1 MEQCL
6 ELERSEF
13 SVLYRD
19 GDDLVLEVLAPP
31 VGVLDLLTVL
41 RRHADPNGIDLERVR
56 SLASSGG
63 KAEVGYIQE
72 EGLSSRPYVKIV
84 DGENRC
90 LLSLPAGFNELS
102 KVEDLLA
109 SKGVV
114 QGIDMDE
121 VRKAVLES
129 ASGEAVANRTV
140 ARGIHP
146 INGEDGWIEYL
157 KEPPSGKPMTD
168 ESGDVDFYSLDL
180 VVLIK
185 KGETLAIRHDPVE
198 PMDGSTVTGKPVTG
212 RKGKSPRIVY
222 GSGIEFKDG
231 RLVASMDGQIV
242 WRGEKMSIEPL
253 LEIAGSVGP
262 ETGNIVYHGTVLV
275 QGDVSD
281 GYSIDAEGDVEI
293 KGCVER
299 ANVKSGGN
307 VSIRYGVVGKGVAV
321 VEAKGDVLAKF
332 VQEAE
337 IRCSA
342 LKVNE
347 YILRS
352 KISAKRGVMVEG
364 RHGMVMSSRIEA
376 SSYVNVRTVRMMK
389 QEDSSINISGI
400 SRAELFA
407 KYKGLLAE
415 DERDSDR
422 MLVLSASI
430 RTLSEK
436 GLFKQATTRLAE
448 FVALEEAQADRMA
461 LVSEIRE
468 TLKNLRGDAT
478 LNLIGQS
485 SGSLPVRLKGVSC
498 RVESGARWMTMF
510 YDPDADQVRVVG
522 RG

>member
-6 ELERSEF
+6 ELERSEV

-19 GDDLVLEVLAPP
+19 GDGLVLEVFAPP
-31 VGVLDLLTVL
+31 VGVLNLLTLL
-41 RRHADPNGIDLERVR
+41 RRHADPDGIDLERVR

-63 KAEVGYIQE
+63 KAEVGYAQE
-72 EGLSSRPYVKIV
+72 DGSYSRPSLKIV

-90 LLSLPAGFNELS
+90 LLSLPAGFSDLP
-102 KVEDLLA
+102 KIEDLLA
-109 SKGVV
+109 SKGIV
-114 QGIDMDE
+114 QGVDTDE

-129 ASGEAVANRTV
+129 ASGEVVLNRTV
-140 ARGIHP
+140 ARGIPP

-185 KGETLAIRHDPVE
+185 EGEVLAIRHDPVD
-198 PMDGSTVTGKPVTG
+198 PMDGSTVTGKPVPG

-222 GSGIEFKDG
+222 GNGVEFKDN
-231 RLVASMDGQIV
+231 RLIASMDGQVV
-242 WRGEKMSIEPL
+242 WRGDKMSIEPL
-253 LEIAGSVGP
+253 LEIKGNVGP
-262 ETGNIVYHGTVLV
+262 ETGNVRYHGTVLV
-275 QGDVSD
+275 HGDVSD
-281 GYSIDAEGDVEI
+281 GYSVDAEGDIEI
-293 KGCVER
+293 RGCVDR

-307 VSIRYGVVGKGVAV
+307 VSIRYGVAGKGVAV

-352 KISAKRGVMVEG
+352 KISAQRGVMVEG

-389 QEDSSINISGI
+389 QEDSSINILGV

-407 KYKGLLAE
+407 NYKRLLAD

-448 FVALEEAQADRMA
+448 FVSLEEAQADRMA
-461 LVSEIRE
+461 AISEIRE

-485 SGSLPVRLKGVSC
+485 SGALPVRLKGVSC

-510 YDPDADQVRVVG
+510 YDPDSDQVRVVG

>member
-1 MEQCL
+1 M
-6 ELERSEF
+6 
-13 SVLYRD
+13 
-19 GDDLVLEVLAPP
+19 
-31 VGVLDLLTVL
+31 
-41 RRHADPNGIDLERVR
+41 
-56 SLASSGG
+56 
-63 KAEVGYIQE
+63 
-72 EGLSSRPYVKIV
+72 
-84 DGENRC
+84 
-90 LLSLPAGFNELS
+90 
-102 KVEDLLA
+102 
-109 SKGVV
+109 
-114 QGIDMDE
+114 
-121 VRKAVLES
+121 
-129 ASGEAVANRTV
+129 
-140 ARGIHP
+140 
-146 INGEDGWIEYL
+146 
-157 KEPPSGKPMTD
+157 
-168 ESGDVDFYSLDL
+168 
-180 VVLIK
+180 
-185 KGETLAIRHDPVE
+185 
-198 PMDGSTVTGKPVTG
+198 
-212 RKGKSPRIVY
+212 Y

-275 QGDVSD
+275 QGDVLD

-307 VSIRYGVVGKGVAV
+307 VSIRYGVAGKGVAV

-364 RHGMVMSSRIEA
+364 RNGMVMSSRIEA

-407 KYKGLLAE
+407 KYKRLLAE

>member
-1 MEQCL
+1 MDQCL
-6 ELERSEF
+6 ELYRSDV
-13 SVLYRD
+13 SVLYRNGD
-19 GDDLVLEVLAPP
+19 GLVLEVISPP
-31 VGVLDLLTVL
+31 VGMLDLLAVL
-41 RRHADPNGIDLERVR
+41 RRYADPNGIDLDQVR

-63 KAEVGYIQE
+63 KAEVGYVQE
-72 EGLSSRPYVKIV
+72 EDSSGRPSVKVV
-84 DGENRC
+84 DGGNRC
-90 LLSLPAGFNELS
+90 LLSLPADFSDLS
-102 KVEDLLA
+102 KVEELLA
-109 SKGVV
+109 LKGIV

-129 ASGEAVANRTV
+129 GAGESVLNRTV
-140 ARGIHP
+140 ARGIPP

-168 ESGDVDFYSLDL
+168 DSGEVDFYSLDL

-198 PMDGSTVTGKPVTG
+198 PMEGSTVTGKPVPG
-212 RKGKSPRIVY
+212 RSGKSPRVVY
-222 GSGIEFKDG
+222 GNGVEFIDNKLIAAMDG
-231 RLVASMDGQIV
+231 RVV
-242 WRGEKMSIEPL
+242 WRGDKMSIEPL
-253 LEIAGSVGP
+253 LEIKGNVGP
-262 ETGNIVYHGTVLV
+262 ETGNVRYHGTVLIH
-275 QGDVSD
+275 GDVSD
-281 GYSIDAEGDVEI
+281 GYSVDAEGDIEI

-299 ANVKSGGN
+299 ANVRSGGN
-307 VSIRYGVVGKGVAV
+307 VSIRYGIAGKGVAV
-321 VEAKGDVLAKF
+321 IDAKGDVLAKF

-352 KISAKRGVMVEG
+352 KISAQRGVMVEG

-389 QEDSSINISGI
+389 QEDSSINISGV
-400 SRAELFA
+400 SRAELYA
-407 KYKGLLAE
+407 EYKRLLAE

-461 LVSEIRE
+461 SISEIRE